1 MNISSIIYGGTNE
14 LRIIKIKESLSNF
27 KWENNPD
34 LKIIERIKTK
44 KSIGIEEVR
53 TISGFLK
60 IKPLG
65 QRKIVVIKEA
75 NLLTTEAQNSLLKIL
90 EEPPTYA
97 QIFLESNTI
106 ENLLPTIL
114 SRCQKI
120 KIGDTEIKNKPLEMN
135 FLELTI
141 GERYDYCETL
151 SKMEKEEVISYL
163 TEVLKTF
170 KNSEKKENLE
180 NLNLL
185 ISTIENLSKFNLNTR
200 LALENLAVN
209 FNKN

>member
-1 MNISSIIYGGTNE
+1 MNISSIIYGSVE
-14 LRIIKIKESLSNF
+14 EKRISHINDLIPNF